1 MILKSTTSIHLLIY
15 PSSDLHYLLPER
27 KHPPSFHCIYFNPFF
42 IQMPEEVL
50 QETNQIPT
58 LTCLKS
64 SIALKINLK
73 SFDFFREAFINAH
86 SACCWLDSLSQIA
99 PVVFSGLCQNRSF
112 LSSWLLWRQEKKYFP
127 STSKLKVNCSSQFAV
142 RLIVS
147 DPRKAGT

>member
-50 QETNQIPT
+50 QDTNQIPT

-64 SIALKINLK
+64 STALKINLK
-73 SFDFFREAFINAH
+73 SFNFFREAFINAH
-86 SACCWLDSLSQIA
+86 SACCVDWILFPKLPQWYSLVCVRIDH
-99 PVVFSGLCQNRSF
+99 FFHHDFCEDRRKNT
-112 LSSWLLWRQEKKYFP
+112 LSVKFKP
-127 STSKLKVNCSSQFAV
+127 
-142 RLIVS
+142 
-147 DPRKAGT
+147 